1 MIRRA
6 VVYLP
11 DPTSRAAA
19 AVGVILS
26 ALPLIVGLLA
36 LGSQGYWL
44 TCLARGVA
52 RR

>member
-11 DPTSRAAA
+11 DPTSRAGAA
-19 AVGVILS
+19 GGVIPS
-26 ALPLIVGLLA
+26 ALFVGLLA

>member
-11 DPTSRAAA
+11 DPTSRAAGA

-26 ALPLIVGLLA
+26 ALFVGLLG

>member
-11 DPTSRAAA
+11 DPASRAA

-26 ALPLIVGLLA
+26 ALIVGLLA
-36 LGSQGYWL
+36 LDSQGYWL
-44 TCLARGVA
+44 TCLVRGVA